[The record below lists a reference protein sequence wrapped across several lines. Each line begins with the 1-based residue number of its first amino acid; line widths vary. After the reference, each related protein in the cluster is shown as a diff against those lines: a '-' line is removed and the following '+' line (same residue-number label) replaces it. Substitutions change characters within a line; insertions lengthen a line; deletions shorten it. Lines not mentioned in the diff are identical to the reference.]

1 MMKQLGKM
9 VSEWLRSLGFAAYE
23 GNDYANWFMFICW
36 VVVAYFLF
44 YGIYRLILFFM
55 KKFLNKKKEGFHKA
69 LINRK
74 LYRWILYIPNLIVA
88 RSLIWVLF
96 KPQPKVPMSD
106 MAQFVLVILQM
117 CTVVVTA
124 MIFISVVNAFNDVYS
139 KKQGSIKSIVQAA
152 KTVIYIL
159 AAIFII
165 CILIGIPIKD
175 LMVSLAGASAIMML
189 VFKDSILG
197 LVAGIQLTANRMV
210 LPGDWIEMPSADAD
224 GNVTEISLVAVK
236 VQNWDNTITTVPA
249 YDLITKPVKNWRGMS
264 TSGVRRIK
272 RSIFLD
278 MTSVH
283 FCTKEMLDKFRK
295 IEYLDEYIS
304 RKEKEIAEHNNA
316 ITFDKEVEVNGR
328 HLTNLGIFR
337 IYLQRYLENHPMLSH
352 DFTLMAR
359 QLQPTNLGIPI
370 EIYGFAKTTNWF
382 EYEKIQ
388 SDIFDHVIS
397 AISHF
402 DLLIFQNPSWN
413 DYRKRH

>member
-1 MMKQLGKM
+1 MKKLGHM
-9 VSEWLRSLGFAAYE
+9 VADWLRSLDFLPYGDNYYADWFIFICGFAL
-23 GNDYANWFMFICW
+23 
-36 VVVAYFLF
+36 AYFLF
-44 YGIYRLILFFM
+44 YGIYRLILFST
-55 KKFLNKKKEGFHKA
+55 KKLLKKKKAEFHKA
-69 LINRK
+69 LLDRK

-88 RSLIWVLF
+88 NALIRILF
-96 KPQPKVPMSD
+96 PESPETI
-106 MAQFVLVILQM
+106 QFVVVILRM
-117 CTVVVTA
+117 CTVAVTS
-124 MIFISVVNAFNDVYS
+124 MIFISIVNAFSDVYS
-139 KKQGSIKSIVQAA
+139 KKQGSIKSITQAA
-152 KTVIYIL
+152 KTVIYII

-165 CILIGIPIKD
+165 CILLKIPMEV
-175 LMVSLAGASAIMML
+175 LLGTLAGASAIMMMI
-189 VFKDSILG
+189 FKDSILG
-197 LVAGIQLTANRMV
+197 LVAGIQLTINKMV
-210 LPGDWIEMPSADAD
+210 LPGDWIEMASADAD
-224 GNVTEISLVAVK
+224 GTVTEISLVAVK
-236 VQNWDNTITTVPA
+236 VQNWDNTITTIPA
-249 YDLITKPVKNWRGMS
+249 YDLITKSVKNWRGMS

-272 RSIFLD
+272 RSIYLD

-304 RKEKEIAEHNNA
+304 KKEKEIAEHNDTIAFN
-316 ITFDKEVEVNGR
+316 KEVEMNGR

-352 DFTLMAR
+352 NFTLMAR

-397 AISHF
+397 SISYF

-413 DYRKRH
+413 DYRKGH